1 MMLYAVIVT
10 IVALLLGVL
19 LVIHWLEVKRLEG
32 EFDKESFAHQ
42 LTKDELKVAS
52 KLADS
57 KQLKDAAT
65 ILELSRINDQAS
77 DDMKR
82 QIEQSNAAQDEWS
95 AKYTKLKEN
104 FDDLRSRLLGVV
116 DAVKGKT

>member
-1 MMLYAVIVT
+1 MLYAVIVT